1 MVRLNKKYVLP
12 FVSKE
17 ELKNIGP
24 MVSAAHKLLREGT
37 GAAADRLGWLDLPAT
52 YDIAEFEDIK
62 ATAKKIREICDVFV
76 VIGIGGSYLGA
87 RAAIEFIKSEFCN
100 RFGGGP
106 EIYFAGNNISAASM
120 ANILELCRGRRVC
133 INVISKSGSTTEP
146 AIAFRIFRGLIEET
160 CGVEGARERIFVTTD
175 RTKGY
180 LRKFAGQ
187 KGYTTFTIPDDV
199 GGRFSVLTAVGLLPI
214 AVAGLD
220 IDELMAGAGEAR
232 LAFAEPDLDKN
243 DSLCYAAL
251 RNILYRKGRVT
262 EILVGY
268 EQYMQ
273 MFCEWYKQL
282 FGESEGKDNK
292 GIYPS
297 SLIFTTDLHSL
308 GQYVQDGLRNQFET
322 VLRVMEP
329 DVDLVIPDDPENI
342 DGLGFLSGMSLSF
355 VNQRAMEGTLLAHV
369 DGGVP
374 NLVIEI
380 DRRDERNLG
389 SLIYFFE
396 LACAISG
403 YLSGV
408 NPFDQPGVEKYK
420 NNMFALL
427 GKPGFELRK
436 KELEDRIR

>member
-1 MVRLNKKYVLP
+1 
-12 FVSKE
+12 
-17 ELKNIGP
+17 
-24 MVSAAHKLLREGT
+24 
-37 GAAADRLGWLDLPAT
+37 
-52 YDIAEFEDIK
+52 
-62 ATAKKIREICDVFV
+62 
-76 VIGIGGSYLGA
+76 
-87 RAAIEFIKSEFCN
+87 
-100 RFGGGP
+100 
-106 EIYFAGNNISAASM
+106 
-120 ANILELCRGRRVC
+120 
-133 INVISKSGSTTEP
+133 
-146 AIAFRIFRGLIEET
+146 
-160 CGVEGARERIFVTTD
+160 
-175 RTKGY
+175 
-180 LRKFAGQ
+180 
-187 KGYTTFTIPDDV
+187 
-199 GGRFSVLTAVGLLPI
+199 
-214 AVAGLD
+214 
-220 IDELMAGAGEAR
+220 MAGAGEAR

-282 FGESEGKDNK
+282 FGESEGKDKK

>member
-1 MVRLNKKYVLP
+1 MR
-12 FVSKE
+12 
-17 ELKNIGP
+17 
-24 MVSAAHKLLREGT
+24 
-37 GAAADRLGWLDLPAT
+37 
-52 YDIAEFEDIK
+52 
-62 ATAKKIREICDVFV
+62 
-76 VIGIGGSYLGA
+76 
-87 RAAIEFIKSEFCN
+87 
-100 RFGGGP
+100 
-106 EIYFAGNNISAASM
+106 
-120 ANILELCRGRRVC
+120 
-133 INVISKSGSTTEP
+133 
-146 AIAFRIFRGLIEET
+146 
-160 CGVEGARERIFVTTD
+160 
-175 RTKGY
+175 
-180 LRKFAGQ
+180 
-187 KGYTTFTIPDDV
+187 
-199 GGRFSVLTAVGLLPI
+199 
-214 AVAGLD
+214 
-220 IDELMAGAGEAR
+220 
-232 LAFAEPDLDKN
+232 
-243 DSLCYAAL
+243 
-251 RNILYRKGRVT
+251 
-262 EILVGY
+262 
-268 EQYMQ
+268 
-273 MFCEWYKQL
+273 MFCEWPSS
-282 FGESEGKDNK
+282 FSARAGKDKK

-427 GKPGFELRK
+427 GKPGFESRK